1 MKKSKRKAEEEE
13 ILRKMFSDENISQS
27 DEDRDASCV
36 EQKRDAKKDDVI
48 KCPSCGCVLPSR
60 SACPRCGYT
69 GYVPMAKS
77 STRRIKLI
85 LYPILL
91 VIAVIAYLY
100 SIGFFK

>member
-13 ILRKMFSDENISQS
+13 ILRKMFSEENISQS

-36 EQKRDAKKDDVI
+36 EQKRDAKKDDMI
-48 KCPSCGCVLPSR
+48 KCPSCGCVLSSR